1 MGVTM
6 KTGYWCCLL
15 CERQFKSEQKLAKHL
30 DQSSL
35 HKENVSKATAS
46 GRLRNVG
53 IANNAASSQAEK
65 RPVGT
70 AHSGPEHPIEQP
82 PAKRERTSFS
92 SFGSSFPHAAPSSCA
107 STVSDAVPASSGSM
121 SALEQ
126 MELFEKRLKSQAKE
140 KAKDKS
146 HPYDNVDSNKART
159 INNQMDW
166 ECGECGQF
174 NFARTVVCHTCKAH
188 VDTNTKYLSNRL
200 KELKQER
207 FARVFGQ
214 SKMAGELPSDPAAEH
229 AHQRTKLTSENNVGH
244 SMLASMGWKGGGLG
258 RDEEG
263 IAEPIRPGSCSADGD
278 RRRAAFQC

>member
-1 MGVTM
+1 MSIVESANRTLLDDGPLVAM
-6 KTGYWCCLL
+6 KTGSWCCLL
-15 CERQFKSEQKLAKHL
+15 CERQFKSEQHLAKHL

-35 HKENVSKATAS
+35 HKENISKATTS
-46 GRLRNVG
+46 GRIRNVG
-53 IANNAASSQAEK
+53 IPDDTKSGHSDK
-65 RPVGT
+65 RPIDATQGELDT
-70 AHSGPEHPIEQP
+70 LIEQP
-82 PAKRERTSFS
+82 QVKRERT
-92 SFGSSFPHAAPSSCA
+92 AAETVPS
-107 STVSDAVPASSGSM
+107 SSGSM

-126 MELFEKRLKSQAKE
+126 MELFEMRLKAQARE

-188 VDTNTKYLSNRL
+188 VDSNTKYLSNRL

-214 SKMAGELPSDPAAEH
+214 SKMASDFVADPVAEH
-229 AHQRTKLTSENNVGH
+229 AHQRGKLTAENNVGH

-258 RDEEG
+258 RAEEG
-263 IAEPIRPGSCSADGD
+263 MAEPIRPGSTSASDGD